1 LGLRHT
7 PVGAS
12 QSPILPVSGGGAG
25 VWGRAS
31 AIRATAA
38 VPGHHPRGER
48 GVADRLRGAAGVL
61 GLVNSAVVNGLNS
74 AEAFRLSRMGPQELA
89 ISIAD
94 SHPHLRGIS
103 DAELMDALSRFL
115 RT

>member
-1 LGLRHT
+1 MVTVERDRPDLLVGVGVT
-7 PVGAS
+7 PHAGRR
-12 QSPILPVSGGGAG
+12 IPVA
-25 VWGRAS
+25 
-31 AIRATAA
+31 
-38 VPGHHPRGER
+38 ER
-48 GVADRLRGAAGVL
+48 GVADRPCLRGAAGVL